1 MPNDGAYQPIAHL
14 GGGATADVSLA
25 KKVGSSDAAGL
36 CVIKRLKH
44 GADADADVVAQL
56 TEEAKLCTRLDHPN
70 IVKTLGTGSNSDGP
84 FIVFEYLDGQTLARI
99 RSRCARRAGGMPR
112 AIALNV
118 VMNVATALAYAHGLK
133 DDAGK
138 PLKIVHRDVSPENII
153 VTYDGT
159 TKLLDFSVAVV
170 GPSTKSKTNATKGNI
185 AYMAPEQAKSALNLD
200 ERADVF
206 AAGLVLWELLAGRR
220 VWEGLS
226 ETDVLAKLADE
237 APMPSL
243 KSVVPDIPEA
253 LDAICAQALAKIR
266 DDRFDSSA
274 DLCTAI
280 AKATKKLDLKTTHA
294 EIADFMTSLFEEERT
309 KMRATVEEALTSN
322 AELEGTLPRLR
333 PRTPQSSGHQFVDVE
348 TDPKLWATARSPE
361 SDPALATGPKPAPPR
376 IVEIVRVE
384 EKPSR
389 DSRFTLL
396 VIGAVLIAFAVV
408 AILAI
413 TTDKKTAK
421 DDEIRAIPT
430 ATARPTVAPTTTES
444 AYVEPEEITIEI
456 SVMPR
461 TATIYVDGVKKQNN
475 PFRSK
480 VVGGKFMHEIRA
492 EAEGYEPRT
501 MKFPFDH
508 DRTMEIV
515 LIEKKPTP
523 GPIRRAPAPPPPAS
537 APAPTPAPE

>member
-1 MPNDGAYQPIAHL
+1 VPNDGAYQPIAHL

-25 KKVGSSDAAGL
+25 KKVGSSDAASL

-44 GADADADVVAQL
+44 GADADADLVTQL
-56 TEEAKLCTRLDHPN
+56 TEEAKLCLRLDHAN
-70 IVKTLGTGSNSDGP
+70 IVKTLGTGTNADGP
-84 FIVFEYLDGQTLARI
+84 FIALEYLDGQTLARV

-118 VMNVATALAYAHGLK
+118 VMNVLTALAHAHGLT
-133 DDAGK
+133 DNAGK

-153 VTYDGT
+153 ITYEGT
-159 TKLLDFSVAVV
+159 TKLIDFSVAVV

-200 ERADVF
+200 ERADLF
-206 AAGLVLWELLAGRR
+206 AVGLVLWELLAGRR

-226 ETDVLAKLADE
+226 EADVLTKLADE

-243 KSVVPDIPEA
+243 KSVVPDIPEQ
-253 LDAICAQALAKIR
+253 LDTICAQALAKIR
-266 DDRFDSSA
+266 DDRFD
-274 DLCTAI
+274 TAEDFRD
-280 AKATKKLDLKTTHA
+280 ALSKATKKLDLQTTPE
-294 EIADFMTSLFEEERT
+294 EIAEFITSLFEEERS
-309 KMRATVEEALTSN
+309 KMRATVEEALADTS
-322 AELEGTLPRLR
+322 ELSGALPRLR
-333 PRTPQSSGHQFVDVE
+333 PRPPQSSGHQFVDVE

-361 SDPALATGPKPAPPR
+361 SDPSLATGPRPAPPR

-384 EKPSR
+384 TQPSR

-396 VIGAVLIAFAVV
+396 VIGAVFIAFAVV
-408 AILAI
+408 AVLAI
-413 TTDKKTAK
+413 TSDKKTAS
-421 DDEIRAIPT
+421 DEDKKAIPT
-430 ATARPTVAPTTTES
+430 ATARPTSTATTAVS
-444 AYVEPEEITIEI
+444 AYVEPEEIAIEI

-461 TATIYVDGVKKQNN
+461 TASIYVDGVKKPSN

-501 MKFPFDH
+501 M
-508 DRTMEIV
+508 
-515 LIEKKPTP
+515 
-523 GPIRRAPAPPPPAS
+523 
-537 APAPTPAPE
+537 